1 MLELLRELGDWFR
14 GEPYIVSTRV
24 VSSLWTLADIV
35 IVLYLIRI
43 GNLFRK
49 HMGVRPHRIAYVILA
64 ATVPF
69 SAMLPFVRTGI
80 AFVRI
85 EFIVTLPHFALILY
99 LLVAN
104 ANLVARSF
112 ARYAAEKS
120 FAETTPN
127 TS

>member
-1 MLELLRELGDWFR
+1 MLDLLREWGEWFR

-35 IVLYLIRI
+35 IVFYLIRI
-43 GNLFRK
+43 GNLFRR
-49 HMGVRPHRIAYVILA
+49 HAGERPHRISYGILA
-64 ATVPF
+64 ATLPF
-69 SAMLPFVRTGI
+69 AAMLPFVRTGM

-112 ARYAAEKS
+112 ARYTAEKS
-120 FAETTPN
+120 FAETTPD

>member
-1 MLELLRELGDWFR
+1 MLDLLREAGDWFR
-14 GEPYIVSTRV
+14 GEPYIISTRV
-24 VSSLWTLADIV
+24 VSSLWTFADIV

-43 GNLFRK
+43 GNLFRR
-49 HMGVRPHRIAYVILA
+49 HVGQRTHRISYGVLA

-69 SAMLPFVRTGI
+69 AAMLPFVRTGM

-99 LLVAN
+99 LLIAN
-104 ANLVARSF
+104 ASLVARSF
-112 ARYAAEKS
+112 ARYTAEKG
-120 FAETTPN
+120 FAETTPD